1 MCILTSTIGQPED
14 NDLQGIDSDN
24 DMFADLEDDCEERLF
39 ALLDNEEETDVSEQ
53 NQVQENPSN
62 SKNLSNL
69 NGRTRHKER
78 SNGSISTQKMTARI
92 NRNAQRQFLNIK
104 NKVESFQKQFGYE
117 SNFLLLIENNFIQN
131 KGLRG
136 PSCQS
141 TGKVLV
147 SGSGD
152 LLDRFKN
159 DALEYDYEN
168 MEVMKLG
175 KTMKEDKAFLKD
187 IVRNC
192 VSKSKNQ
199 QMRFRNP
206 LILCNSYF
214 QN

>member
-1 MCILTSTIGQPED
+1 MRILMSTIGQPED
-14 NDLQGIDSDN
+14 NDLQRIDSDN

-39 ALLDNEEETDVSEQ
+39 ALLDSVSEH

-62 SKNLSNL
+62 SKNPSNL
-69 NGRTRHKER
+69 NGRSRHNER
-78 SNGSISTQKMTARI
+78 SNDSISPQKMTTRM

-159 DALEYDYEN
+159 DALDYDYEN

-192 VSKSKNQ
+192 VSN
-199 QMRFRNP
+199 
-206 LILCNSYF
+206 
-214 QN
+214 